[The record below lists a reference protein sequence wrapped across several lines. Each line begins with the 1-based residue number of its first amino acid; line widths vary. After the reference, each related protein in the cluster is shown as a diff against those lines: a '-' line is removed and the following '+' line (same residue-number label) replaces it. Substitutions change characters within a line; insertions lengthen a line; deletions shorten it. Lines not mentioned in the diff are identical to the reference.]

1 MGRKK
6 LNRVETP
13 EERFKRVAEYRTRV
27 VLDKLR
33 LLGNCSNRHIYKYS
47 EKDID
52 KIFLAVNSRIKDIR
66 NKFENR
72 ATTSDSFKL

>member
-6 LNRVETP
+6 LNRIETP
-13 EERFKRVAEYRTRV
+13 EERFKRVAEYRTKV

-47 EKDID
+47 EKDVI
-52 KIFLAVNSRIKDIR
+52 KIFQALNTRVKDIR

-72 ATTSDSFKL
+72 ATSDDSFKL